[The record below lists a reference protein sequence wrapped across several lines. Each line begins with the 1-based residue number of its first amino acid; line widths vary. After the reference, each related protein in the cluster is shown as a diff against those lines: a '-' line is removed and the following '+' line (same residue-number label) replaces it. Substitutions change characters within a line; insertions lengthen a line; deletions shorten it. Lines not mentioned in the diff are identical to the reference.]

1 MPALGRRDQTKN
13 KQFTTTISDQEKGVV
28 MGKRL
33 LGSLLAIALLPAQGM
48 AAITNADLEEFE
60 LSLWKV
66 RTNFHMLT
74 VMAGSEIYA
83 SDLKRTISQSRQ
95 ALSELRANAEG
106 SEERQFVADLEKELT
121 LYVDAARGNTMAEQG
136 YTNAYIIKD
145 VNELPAM
152 MADKMDAFENATGGK
167 YDEIRELSAYL
178 QRMTSEY
185 LNVAADPAG
194 GMASG
199 SDEGRLDFKNAV
211 PEFEKMLEAAQKQYA
226 GDEAMTRALNQVAVK
241 WKFIRQSM
249 VKFYENAVPFLI
261 YRYTRQMVETMEQ
274 AISLASTDIAKPTF
288 GPVE

>member
-1 MPALGRRDQTKN
+1 
-13 KQFTTTISDQEKGVV
+13 

-74 VMAGSEIYA
+74 VMAGSDIYA
-83 SDLKRTISQSRQ
+83 SDLKRTISQAGQ

-145 VNELPAM
+145 VNELPAI

-211 PEFEKMLEAAQKQYA
+211 PEFEKMLKAAQQQYA
-226 GDEAMTRALNQVAVK
+226 GDEAMTRALDQVAVK

-261 YRYTRQMVETMEQ
+261 YRYTRQMVDTLEQ
-274 AISLASTDIAKPTF
+274 AISLASTDMAKPTF